1 MITVIP
7 GHRGRH
13 IFEGIRDNRVR
24 VLDALTDGMPDLI
37 VFPCGQ
43 DRRLEKASAITIP
56 ENVRQSISEGRV
68 GLIFDASTEGIP
80 HKPDLSAALHATIDR
95 LHATPGQCVYV
106 TQDRNYEADY
116 RTHCAAAGCA
126 HPVRVMVHDYWI
138 WNAVSHFAANGE
150 AVFSQRFE
158 AFKSRKAYRTRRFLS
173 LNRTPRPIKILFLL
187 RLLRDG
193 LWNSAFIS
201 FGGFKLEGDGPGKA
215 QPSRDDM
222 IRALRGFEDVVD
234 DLMPQ
239 MESLA
244 GVGRQLLGMKQ
255 HRWDRL
261 ELWNAGMAADLAEYD
276 DSWFSVVTETEMR
289 PRPTRITEKILKP
302 LVNFQPLIVFGNP
315 GALKMI
321 REYGFQTFDDVI
333 DESYDEELD
342 PRRRFDHAYAE
353 LTRLCRMDEA
363 ALARMERV
371 IEDRLTFNA
380 RWGLTRL
387 STDIRAARD
396 RVLVDALVRL
406 PTAI

>member
-1 MITVIP
+1 MIIVTP

-13 IFEGIRDNRVR
+13 IFEGIRDDRIR

-43 DRRLEKASAITIP
+43 DRRLEKANAITIP

-80 HKPDLSAALHATIDR
+80 HKPDLSAALHATIER
-95 LHATPGQCVYV
+95 LHAAPGQSVYL

-116 RTHCAAAGCA
+116 RAHCVASGCA
-126 HPVRVMVHDYWI
+126 RPVRVMVHDYWI
-138 WNAVSHFAANGE
+138 WNAVSHFAGNGE
-150 AVFSQRFE
+150 TVFSQRLQ
-158 AFKSRKAYRTRRFLS
+158 AFKSRNVHRTRRFLS

-201 FGGFKLEGDGPGKA
+201 FGGFRLEGDGPGKTR
-215 QPSRDDM
+215 PSRDDM
-222 IRALRGFEDVVD
+222 IRALPGFEDLID

-244 GVGRQLLGMKQ
+244 RVGRQLLGMKQ
-255 HRWDRL
+255 HGWDRL

-289 PRPTRITEKILKP
+289 HRPTRITEKMLKP

-315 GALKMI
+315 GSLKMV
-321 REYGFQTFDDVI
+321 REYGFETFHNVI

-342 PRRRFDHAYAE
+342 PRRRFDKAYAE
-353 LTRLCRMDEA
+353 FTRLCKMDEA
-363 ALARMERV
+363 GLARMEHA

-396 RVLVDALVRL
+396 RALVDALVQS
-406 PTAI
+406 PKVI